1 MVSGMHC
8 VFHMTLP
15 RPVYP
20 RTVYMITRRCT
31 QRQCL
36 LHPDPETV
44 NAFIYC
50 LAIAA
55 KRHKIDVLDFKQ
67 LSNHLHNVIYDRY
80 GNAPAFT
87 QDFHRLLACC
97 VNELRGRSENVF
109 ASTEPNM
116 VTLGTTE
123 DLISRL
129 VYVAT
134 NPVKHDLVA
143 RVDDWPGASGYRA
156 LLEDKPLRATR
167 PKAFFSAAGVMPE
180 KVTLRVGIP
189 PKLGNRE
196 EILCELKRRVEDFE
210 REKAAER
217 ARTGKRV
224 LGRAAVLRQ
233 HWSTIP
239 STSAPR
245 RAQRRIASVCRLT
258 LKKLL
263 DRWRDFLDAH
273 RKARLAL
280 LRGNPIP
287 FPFGTY
293 WLRRYVR
300 MPVQSPNFS
309 S

>member
-1 MVSGMHC
+1 MASGMHC
-8 VFHMTLP
+8 ASHVTLP

-20 RTVYMITRRCT
+20 KTVSMITRRCA

-50 LAIAA
+50 LAVAA
-55 KRHKIDVLDFKQ
+55 KRHQIDVLDFKQ
-67 LSNHLHNVIYDRY
+67 LSNHLHNLIYDRY
-80 GNAPAFT
+80 GNGPAFT
-87 QDFHRLLACC
+87 QEFHRLLACC
-97 VNELRGRSENVF
+97 VNVLRDRSENVF
-109 ASTEPNM
+109 ASTEPSV
-116 VTLGTTE
+116 VTLATTE
-123 DLISRL
+123 DIISRL

-134 NPVKHDLVA
+134 NPIKHDLVA

-156 LLEDKPLRATR
+156 LIEDKPLHATR
-167 PKAFFSAAGVMPE
+167 PKCFFSAEGVMPE
-180 KVTLRVGIP
+180 EVTLSVGIP
-189 PKLGNRE
+189 PELRDRE
-196 EILCELKRRVEDFE
+196 EILSEVKRRVEEFE

-224 LGRAAVLRQ
+224 LGRAGVLRQ

-239 STSAPR
+239 STSQPR

-258 LKKLL
+258 LAKLL
-263 DRWRDFLDAH
+263 DRWRDFLVAH
-273 RKARLAL
+273 REARLAL
-280 LRGNPIP
+280 LEGNPIP

-293 WLRRYVR
+293 WLRRYVG
-300 MPVQSPNFS
+300 MPVQAPKVS

>member
-1 MVSGMHC
+1 
-8 VFHMTLP
+8 
-15 RPVYP
+15 
-20 RTVYMITRRCT
+20 MITRRCT

-44 NAFIYC
+44 NAFVYC
-50 LAIAA
+50 LAVAA
-55 KRHKIDVLDFKQ
+55 ERHQIDVLDFKQ
-67 LSNHLHNVIYDRY
+67 LSNHLHDVIYDRH

-97 VNELRGRSENVF
+97 VNVLRGRSENVF
-109 ASTEPNM
+109 ASTEPNV
-116 VTLGTTE
+116 VTLATTE

-129 VYVAT
+129 VYVAA

-143 RVDDWPGASGYRA
+143 HVDDWPGASGYRA
-156 LLEDKPLRATR
+156 LLENKPLRATR
-167 PKAFFSAAGVMPE
+167 PKHFFSSEGVMPE
-180 KVTLRVGIP
+180 EVTLWVGIP
-189 PKLGNRE
+189 PELGDRE
-196 EILCELKRRVEDFE
+196 EILSELKRRVEDFE

-239 STSAPR
+239 STSGPR
-245 RAQRRIASVCRLT
+245 RAQRRIASACRLT
-258 LKKLL
+258 LGKLL
-263 DRWRDFLDAH
+263 DRWHDFLDAH

-280 LRGNPIP
+280 LQGNPIP

-293 WLRRYVR
+293 WLRRYAG
-300 MPVQSPNFS
+300 MPVQAPNFS
-309 S
+309 N